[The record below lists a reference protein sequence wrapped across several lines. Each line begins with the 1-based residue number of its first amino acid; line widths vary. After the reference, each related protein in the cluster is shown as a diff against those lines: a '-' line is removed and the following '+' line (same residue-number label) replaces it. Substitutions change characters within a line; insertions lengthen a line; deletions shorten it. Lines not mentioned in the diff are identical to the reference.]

1 MGGTEWIQDDLHQS
15 ALEQHA
21 VLSLAPVQLLRT
33 VRNPPSPAVTHK
45 YLLNILNKQPH
56 FKFCDIKQQQ
66 SLDVFTWRLRWN
78 LLDVYLGVGG
88 GGRTEHSCVK
98 QSVRDL
104 TLLISSINNQSFHV
118 KANVFPVSWTLF
130 VTALQLIETLERG
143 GNAPGAY
150 VALADAS
157 HALQP
162 PKDTESTRYPAWA

>member
-1 MGGTEWIQDDLHQS
+1 MRIHDDLHQS

-21 VLSLAPVQLLRT
+21 VLSLAPVQLLRIVCNSFT
-33 VRNPPSPAVTHK
+33 CSHTQISSENH
-45 YLLNILNKQPH
+45 KQPH
-56 FKFCDIKQQQ
+56 KRQR
-66 SLDVFTWRLRWN
+66 SLDVFMWCFKWN
-78 LLDVYLGVGG
+78 LLDVCRGVGG
-88 GGRTEHSCVK
+88 GRTTAHSCAK

-150 VALADAS
+150 VALADAL

-162 PKDTESTRYPAWA
+162 PKDTESTRYPARA